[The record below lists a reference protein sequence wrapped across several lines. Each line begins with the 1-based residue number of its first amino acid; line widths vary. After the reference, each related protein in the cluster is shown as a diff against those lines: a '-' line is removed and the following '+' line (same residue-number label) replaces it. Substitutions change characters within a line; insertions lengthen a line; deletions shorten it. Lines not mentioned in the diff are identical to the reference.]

1 MSQPSAPLRVLIVD
15 DEPLAHDVLKAY
27 VARVAHL
34 QLVGQC
40 YTALEALTFLHQN
53 PVEVLL
59 LDLNMPEMTGL
70 ELLRALPR
78 PPHTILTTAYSE
90 FALESYDFGVVDYL
104 LKPVS
109 LPRFLK
115 AIAKL
120 PTAAPVAAAAALP
133 TSAPPAAPAAPA
145 ALLLRDGTTTHRVLP
160 ADIRWLEAY
169 GNYVKVQ
176 TATGRLVVTDT
187 FRHLLGQL
195 PPADFMQVHKSYA
208 VPLRLVER
216 LEGNVLTVAGQDL
229 PLGAAFRQEF
239 LRRWTARPAHLTP

>member
-1 MSQPSAPLRVLIVD
+1 MSQPVTPLRVLIVD
-15 DEPLAHDVLKAY
+15 DEPLAHEVLKAH

-34 QLVGQC
+34 HLAGHC
-40 YTALEALTFLHQN
+40 YTALEALTFLHEH
-53 PVEVLL
+53 PVDVLL

-90 FALESYDFGVVDYL
+90 FALESYEYGVVDYL

-109 LPRFLK
+109 LPRFLR

-120 PTAAPVAAAAALP
+120 PTATPAPA
-133 TSAPPAAPAAPA
+133 PAAPPLAAPPA
-145 ALLLRDGTTTHRVLP
+145 ALLLRDGSTTHRVAP

-176 TATGRLVVTDT
+176 TSAGRLVITDT
-187 FRHLLGQL
+187 FRHLLSQL

-216 LEGNVLTVAGQDL
+216 LEGNVLTVAGQAL

-239 LRRWTARPAHLTP
+239 LRRWTAPLG

>member
-1 MSQPSAPLRVLIVD
+1 MSPPTAPLRVLIVD
-15 DEPLAHDVLKAY
+15 DEPLAHEVLKAH

-34 QLVGQC
+34 HLVGHC
-40 YTALEALTFLHQN
+40 YTALEALTLLHQH
-53 PVEVLL
+53 PVDLLL
-59 LDLNMPEMTGL
+59 LDLNMPEMSGL
-70 ELLRALPR
+70 DLLRALPR

-90 FALESYDFGVVDYL
+90 FALESYEYGVVDYL

-120 PTAAPVAAAAALP
+120 PTAPAARPAPAVL
-133 TSAPPAAPAAPA
+133 PPAPAT
-145 ALLLRDGTTTHRVLP
+145 ALLLRDGSTTYRVLP

-169 GNYVKVQ
+169 GNYVKVK
-176 TATGRLVVTDT
+176 TNAGRLVVSDT

-216 LEGNVLTVAGQDL
+216 LEGNVLTVAGQAL

-239 LRRWTARPAHLTP
+239 LRRWPVPA

>member
-1 MSQPSAPLRVLIVD
+1 MSQPAAPLRVLIVD

-53 PVEVLL
+53 PVDVLL

-115 AIAKL
+115 AVAKL
-120 PTAAPVAAAAALP
+120 PTAAPVAAAASVTAP
-133 TSAPPAAPAAPA
+133 IVVPSAS

-176 TATGRLVVTDT
+176 TATARLVVTDT

-216 LEGNVLTVAGQDL
+216 LEGNVLTVAGQEL

-239 LRRWTARPAHLTP
+239 LRRWTGRPVPLTP

>member
-1 MSQPSAPLRVLIVD
+1 MSQPAAPLRVLIVD

-34 QLVGQC
+34 ELVGQC
-40 YTALEALTFLHQN
+40 YNALEALTFLHQN
-53 PVEVLL
+53 PVDVLL

-115 AIAKL
+115 AVAKL
-120 PTAAPVAAAAALP
+120 PTAAPGAVVSPASVVAV
-133 TSAPPAAPAAPA
+133 PPAVPA

-176 TATGRLVVTDT
+176 TTTGRLVINDS
-187 FRHLLGQL
+187 FRHLLSQL
-195 PPADFMQVHKSYA
+195 PAAEFMQVHKSYA

-216 LEGNVLTVAGQDL
+216 LEGNTLTVAGQEL

-239 LRRWTARPAHLTP
+239 LRRWTAPAG

>member
-1 MSQPSAPLRVLIVD
+1 MSQPAAPLRVLIVD

-40 YTALEALTFLHQN
+40 YNALEALTFLHQH
-53 PVEVLL
+53 PVDVLL

-90 FALESYDFGVVDYL
+90 FALESYEFGVVDYL

-115 AIAKL
+115 AVARL
-120 PTAAPVAAAAALP
+120 PTAAPVAVAPAVPAAVPAAA
-133 TSAPPAAPAAPA
+133 TAPAAPA

-187 FRHLLGQL
+187 FRHLLSQL
-195 PPADFMQVHKSYA
+195 PAADFMQVHKSYA

-216 LEGNVLTVAGQDL
+216 LEGNVLTVAGQAL

-239 LRRWTARPAHLTP
+239 LRRWTAPAG

>member
-1 MSQPSAPLRVLIVD
+1 MSQLTSPLRVLIVD
-15 DEPLAHDVLKAY
+15 DEPLAHDVLKAH

-34 QLVGQC
+34 HLVGHC
-40 YTALEALTFLHQN
+40 YTALEALTFLHAH
-53 PVEVLL
+53 PVDVLL

-90 FALESYDFGVVDYL
+90 FALESYEYGVIDYL

-120 PTAAPVAAAAALP
+120 PTAPVASMP
-133 TSAPPAAPAAPA
+133 APAAPPAPVLA
-145 ALLLRDGTTTHRVLP
+145 ALLLRDGSTTHRVLP

-176 TATGRLVVTDT
+176 TSAGRLVITDT
-187 FRHLLGQL
+187 FRHLLSQL
-195 PPADFMQVHKSYA
+195 PPAEFMQVHKSYA

-216 LEGNVLTVAGQDL
+216 LEGNVLTVAGQAL

-239 LRRWTARPAHLTP
+239 LRRWPGADPTP

>member
-1 MSQPSAPLRVLIVD
+1 MSQPTAPLRVLIVD
-15 DEPLAHDVLKAY
+15 DEPLAHDVLKAH

-40 YTALEALTFLHQN
+40 YNALEALTFLHQT
-53 PVEVLL
+53 PVDVLL

-78 PPHTILTTAYSE
+78 LPYTILTTAYSE
-90 FALESYDFGVVDYL
+90 FALESYEFGVVDYL
-104 LKPVS
+104 LKPVG

-115 AIAKL
+115 AVAKL
-120 PTAAPVAAAAALP
+120 PTAAPAAAAPQVAV
-133 TSAPPAAPAAPA
+133 PPPAAPA
-145 ALLLRDGTTTHRVLP
+145 ALLLRDGSTTHRVLP

-176 TATGRLVVTDT
+176 TTAGRLVINDS
-187 FRHLLGQL
+187 FRHLLSQL
-195 PPADFMQVHKSYA
+195 PLADFMQVHKSYA

-216 LEGNVLTVAGQDL
+216 LEGNTLTVVGQEL

-239 LRRWTARPAHLTP
+239 LRRWTAPIG

>member
-1 MSQPSAPLRVLIVD
+1 MSQPATPLRVLIVD
-15 DEPLAHDVLKAY
+15 DEPLAHEVLKAH
-27 VARVAHL
+27 VARVGHL
-34 QLVGQC
+34 RLVGHC
-40 YTALEALTFLHQN
+40 YTALEALSFLHEH

-90 FALESYDFGVVDYL
+90 FALESYEYGVVDYL

-115 AIAKL
+115 AVAKL
-120 PTAAPVAAAAALP
+120 PTAGGGASGASAVPLAGLSP
-133 TSAPPAAPAAPA
+133 LAPPLA
-145 ALLLRDGTTTHRVLP
+145 ALLLRDGGTTHRVLP

-176 TATGRLVVTDT
+176 TTAGRLVITDT
-187 FRHLLGQL
+187 FRHLLSQL

-216 LEGNVLTVAGQDL
+216 LEGNVLTVAGQAL

-239 LRRWTARPAHLTP
+239 LRRWPAPVG

>member
-1 MSQPSAPLRVLIVD
+1 MSQSAPPLHVLIVD
-15 DEPLAHDVLKAY
+15 DEPLAHEVLKAH

-34 QLVGQC
+34 RLVGHC
-40 YTALEALTFLHQN
+40 YTALEALTFLHEH
-53 PVEVLL
+53 PVDVLL

-90 FALESYDFGVVDYL
+90 FALESYEYGVVDYL

-109 LPRFLK
+109 LPRFLR
-115 AIAKL
+115 AVAKL
-120 PTAAPVAAAAALP
+120 PTATV
-133 TSAPPAAPAAPA
+133 TSTPPPAAPS
-145 ALLLRDGTTTHRVLP
+145 ALPPTAMLLRDGSITHRILP

-176 TATGRLVVTDT
+176 TNAGRLVITDT
-187 FRHLLGQL
+187 FRHLLSQL

-216 LEGNVLTVAGQDL
+216 LEGNVLTVTGQTL

-239 LRRWTARPAHLTP
+239 LRRWTAPLGLPRHMG

>member
-1 MSQPSAPLRVLIVD
+1 MSQPAAPLRVLIVD
-15 DEPLAHDVLKAY
+15 DEPLAHEVLKTY

-34 QLVGQC
+34 ELVGQC
-40 YTALEALTFLHQN
+40 YTALEALTFLHQT
-53 PVEVLL
+53 PVDVLL

-90 FALESYDFGVVDYL
+90 FALESYEFGVVDYL

-115 AIAKL
+115 AVAKL
-120 PTAAPVAAAAALP
+120 PAAAPAPAAAPVAAAP
-133 TSAPPAAPAAPA
+133 PAAPA
-145 ALLLRDGTTTHRVLP
+145 ALLLRDGSTTHRVLP

-176 TATGRLVVTDT
+176 TTTGRLVINDS
-187 FRHLLGQL
+187 FRHLLSQL

-216 LEGNVLTVAGQDL
+216 LEGNVLTVAGQEL

-239 LRRWTARPAHLTP
+239 LRRWTAPVG

>member
-1 MSQPSAPLRVLIVD
+1 MSQPAAPLRVLIVD

-53 PVEVLL
+53 PVDVLL

-115 AIAKL
+115 AVAKL
-120 PTAAPVAAAAALP
+120 PAAAPVAAVSPASGLVAALV
-133 TSAPPAAPAAPA
+133 APAV
-145 ALLLRDGTTTHRVLP
+145 LLLRDGTTMHRVLP

-187 FRHLLGQL
+187 FRHLLSQL
-195 PPADFMQVHKSYA
+195 PAVDFMQVHKSYA

-216 LEGNVLTVAGQDL
+216 LEGNVLTIVGQEL

-239 LRRWTARPAHLTP
+239 LRRWTVPTG

>member
-1 MSQPSAPLRVLIVD
+1 MNQPATPLRVLIVD
-15 DEPLAHDVLKAY
+15 DEPLAHEVLKAH

-34 QLVGQC
+34 HLAGHC
-40 YTALEALTFLHQN
+40 YTALEALTFLHEH
-53 PVEVLL
+53 PVDVLL

-90 FALESYDFGVVDYL
+90 FALESYEYGVVDYL

-109 LPRFLK
+109 LPRFLR

-120 PTAAPVAAAAALP
+120 PTATPAPA
-133 TSAPPAAPAAPA
+133 PAAPLAPPPA
-145 ALLLRDGTTTHRVLP
+145 ALLLRDGSTTHRVAP

-176 TATGRLVVTDT
+176 TSAGRLVITDT
-187 FRHLLGQL
+187 FRHLLSQL

-216 LEGNVLTVAGQDL
+216 LEGNVLTVAGQAL

-239 LRRWTARPAHLTP
+239 LRRWTAPLG

>member
-1 MSQPSAPLRVLIVD
+1 MNQLAAPLRVLIVD

-34 QLVGQC
+34 ELVGQC
-40 YTALEALTFLHQN
+40 YNALEALTFLHQN
-53 PVEVLL
+53 PVDVLL

-120 PTAAPVAAAAALP
+120 PTAAPVAAAAP
-133 TSAPPAAPAAPA
+133 SASVPPAAPIPA

-176 TATGRLVVTDT
+176 TTTGRLVITDT
-187 FRHLLGQL
+187 FRHLLSQL
-195 PPADFMQVHKSYA
+195 PATDFMQVHKSYA

-216 LEGNVLTVAGQDL
+216 LEGNVLTVAGQEL

-239 LRRWTARPAHLTP
+239 LRRWTMPAG

>member
-1 MSQPSAPLRVLIVD
+1 MSQPNIPLRVLIVD
-15 DEPLAHDVLKAY
+15 DEPLAHEVLKTH

-34 QLVGQC
+34 HLVGHC
-40 YTALEALTFLHQN
+40 YTALEALTFLHEH
-53 PVEVLL
+53 PVDVLL

-90 FALESYDFGVVDYL
+90 FALESYEYGVVDYL

-109 LPRFLK
+109 LPRFLR
-115 AIAKL
+115 AIARL
-120 PTAAPVAAAAALP
+120 PTAAAAGAPAP
-133 TSAPPAAPAAPA
+133 TAPPLAPSPA
-145 ALLLRDGTTTHRVLP
+145 ALLLRDGSTTHRVAP

-176 TATGRLVVTDT
+176 TSAGRLVITDT
-187 FRHLLGQL
+187 FRHLLSQL

-216 LEGNVLTVAGQDL
+216 LEGNVLTVASQAL

-239 LRRWTARPAHLTP
+239 LRRWTAPVG

>member
-1 MSQPSAPLRVLIVD
+1 MSQSINRLRVLIVD
-15 DEPLAHDVLKAY
+15 DEPLAHDVLAAH

-34 QLVGQC
+34 ELVGHC
-40 YTALEALTFLHQN
+40 YTALEALSFLHEH

-59 LDLNMPEMTGL
+59 LDLNMPEMSGL

-78 PPHTILTTAYSE
+78 LPHTILTTAYSE
-90 FALESYDFGVVDYL
+90 FALESYEYGVVDYL

-115 AIAKL
+115 A
-120 PTAAPVAAAAALP
+120 VARL
-133 TSAPPAAPAAPA
+133 PPAAPVGPAAAPGPAPAGPAPA
-145 ALLLRDGTTTHRVLP
+145 ALLLRDGATTHRVLP

-176 TATGRLVVTDT
+176 TSAGRLVVTDT
-187 FRHLLGQL
+187 FRHLLSQL
-195 PPADFMQVHKSYA
+195 PAADFMQVHKSYA
-208 VPLRLVER
+208 VPVRLVER
-216 LEGNVLTVAGQDL
+216 LEGNVLTVAGQSL

-239 LRRWTARPAHLTP
+239 LRRWTAPAD

>member
-1 MSQPSAPLRVLIVD
+1 MSQPAAPLQVLIVD
-15 DEPLAHDVLKAY
+15 DEPLAHEVLKAH

-34 QLVGQC
+34 HLAGHC
-40 YTALEALTFLHQN
+40 YTALEALTFLHEH
-53 PVEVLL
+53 PVDVLL

-90 FALESYDFGVVDYL
+90 FALESYEYGVVDYL

-109 LPRFLK
+109 LPRFLR

-120 PTAAPVAAAAALP
+120 PTA
-133 TSAPPAAPAAPA
+133 TSTPAPPLAPAPA
-145 ALLLRDGTTTHRVLP
+145 ALLLRDGSTTHRVAP

-176 TATGRLVVTDT
+176 TSAGRLVVTDT
-187 FRHLLGQL
+187 FRHLLSQL

-216 LEGNVLTVAGQDL
+216 LEGNVLTVAGQQL

-239 LRRWTARPAHLTP
+239 LRRWTAPLG

>member
-1 MSQPSAPLRVLIVD
+1 MSQPTTPLCVLIVD
-15 DEPLAHDVLKAY
+15 DEPLAHEVLKAH

-34 QLVGQC
+34 RLVGHC
-40 YTALEALTFLHQN
+40 YTALEALTFLHEH
-53 PVEVLL
+53 PVDVLL

-90 FALESYDFGVVDYL
+90 FALESYEYGVVDYL

-115 AIAKL
+115 AVARL
-120 PTAAPVAAAAALP
+120 PTATGGAPAPAGPPPL
-133 TSAPPAAPAAPA
+133 APPPA
-145 ALLLRDGTTTHRVLP
+145 ALLLRDGGTTHRVLP

-176 TATGRLVVTDT
+176 TTAGRLVITDT
-187 FRHLLGQL
+187 FRHLLSQL

-216 LEGNVLTVAGQDL
+216 LEGNVLTVAGQAL

-239 LRRWTARPAHLTP
+239 LRRWPAPVA

>member
-1 MSQPSAPLRVLIVD
+1 MSQPAAPLRVLIVD

-40 YTALEALTFLHQN
+40 YNALETLTFLHQN
-53 PVEVLL
+53 PVDVLL

-109 LPRFLK
+109 LSRFLK
-115 AIAKL
+115 AVAKL
-120 PTAAPVAAAAALP
+120 PTAAPGAVA
-133 TSAPPAAPAAPA
+133 SAAPAVAPALA

-176 TATGRLVVTDT
+176 TATGRLVVNDS
-187 FRHLLGQL
+187 FRHLLSQL
-195 PPADFMQVHKSYA
+195 PAADFMQVHKSYA

-216 LEGNVLTVAGQDL
+216 LEGNVLTVAGQEV

-239 LRRWTARPAHLTP
+239 LRRWTAPAG

>member
-1 MSQPSAPLRVLIVD
+1 MSQPAAPLRVLIVD
-15 DEPLAHDVLKAY
+15 DEPLAHDVLKAH

-40 YTALEALTFLHQN
+40 YNALEALTFLHQT
-53 PVEVLL
+53 PVDVLL

-90 FALESYDFGVVDYL
+90 FALESYEFGVVDYL
-104 LKPVS
+104 LKPVG

-115 AIAKL
+115 AVAKL
-120 PTAAPVAAAAALP
+120 PTATPVGAAGSPAP
-133 TSAPPAAPAAPA
+133 SAAPAAPA
-145 ALLLRDGTTTHRVLP
+145 ALLLRDGSTTHRVLP

-176 TATGRLVVTDT
+176 TTAGRLVVNDS

-195 PPADFMQVHKSYA
+195 PPAEFMQVHKSYA

-216 LEGNVLTVAGQDL
+216 LEGNTLTVAGQEL

-239 LRRWTARPAHLTP
+239 LRRWTAPAG

>member
-1 MSQPSAPLRVLIVD
+1 MSQPAAPLRVLIVD
-15 DEPLAHDVLKAY
+15 DEPLAHEVLKTY
-27 VARVAHL
+27 VARVGHL
-34 QLVGQC
+34 ELVGQC
-40 YTALEALTFLHQN
+40 YTALEALTFLHQT
-53 PVEVLL
+53 PVDVLL

-90 FALESYDFGVVDYL
+90 FALESYEFGVVDYL

-115 AIAKL
+115 AVARL
-120 PTAAPVAAAAALP
+120 PAAAPAPAAAPVAAAP
-133 TSAPPAAPAAPA
+133 PAAPA

-176 TATGRLVVTDT
+176 TIAGRLVINDS
-187 FRHLLGQL
+187 FRHLLSQL
-195 PPADFMQVHKSYA
+195 SPAEFMQVHKSYA

-216 LEGNVLTVAGQDL
+216 LDGNVLTVAGQEL

-239 LRRWTARPAHLTP
+239 LRRWTAPVG

>member
-15 DEPLAHDVLKAY
+15 DEPLAHDVLRAHI
-27 VARVAHL
+27 ARVAHL
-34 QLVGQC
+34 ELAGHC
-40 YTALEALTFLHQN
+40 YTALEALSFLHQQ
-53 PVEVLL
+53 PVDVLL
-59 LDLNMPEMTGL
+59 LDINMPEMTGL

-78 PPHTILTTAYSE
+78 LPHTILTTAYSE
-90 FALESYDFGVVDYL
+90 FALESYEYGVVDYL

-115 AIAKL
+115 AVAKL
-120 PTAAPVAAAAALP
+120 PTAAPVAAAAPAM
-133 TSAPPAAPAAPA
+133 PAAATIAPAPA

-176 TATGRLVVTDT
+176 TATGRLVITDT
-187 FRHLLGQL
+187 FRHLLSQL
-195 PPADFMQVHKSYA
+195 PAPDFMQVHKSYA

-216 LEGNVLTVAGQDL
+216 LEGNVLTVAGQAL

-239 LRRWTARPAHLTP
+239 LRRWTVPTG

>member
-1 MSQPSAPLRVLIVD
+1 MSQPVASLRVLIVD
-15 DEPLAHDVLKAY
+15 DEPLAHDVLKAH

-40 YTALEALTFLHQN
+40 YNALEALSFLHQT
-53 PVEVLL
+53 PVDVLL

-90 FALESYDFGVVDYL
+90 FALESYEYGVVDYL

-109 LPRFLK
+109 LPRFLR
-115 AIAKL
+115 AIARL
-120 PTAAPVAAAAALP
+120 PTAASVAGP
-133 TSAPPAAPAAPA
+133 APAAAPAASAPPV

-187 FRHLLGQL
+187 FRHLLSQL
-195 PPADFMQVHKSYA
+195 PATDFMQVHKSYA
-208 VPLRLVER
+208 VPLRLVEQ
-216 LEGNVLTVAGQDL
+216 LEGNVLTVAGQAL

-239 LRRWTARPAHLTP
+239 LRRWTAPAG

>member
-1 MSQPSAPLRVLIVD
+1 MSQSTTPLHVLIVD
-15 DEPLAHDVLKAY
+15 DEPLAHEVLKAH

-34 QLVGQC
+34 RLVGHC
-40 YTALEALTFLHQN
+40 YTALEALTFLHEQ
-53 PVEVLL
+53 PVDVLL

-90 FALESYDFGVVDYL
+90 FALESYEYGVVDYL

-109 LPRFLK
+109 LARFLR
-115 AIAKL
+115 AVAKL
-120 PTAAPVAAAAALP
+120 PAATLASVSIPG
-133 TSAPPAAPAAPA
+133 APPILPLPPTAM
-145 ALLLRDGTTTHRVLP
+145 LLRDGSTTHRVLP

-176 TATGRLVVTDT
+176 TNATRLVITDT
-187 FRHLLGQL
+187 FRHLLSQL
-195 PPADFMQVHKSYA
+195 PPTDFIQVHKSYA

-216 LEGNVLTVAGQDL
+216 VEGNVLTVAGQSL
-229 PLGAAFRQEF
+229 PLGAAYRQEF
-239 LRRWTARPAHLTP
+239 LRRWMAPRG

>member
-1 MSQPSAPLRVLIVD
+1 MSQPAAPLRVLIVD

-40 YTALEALTFLHQN
+40 YTAPEALTFLHQN
-53 PVEVLL
+53 PVDVLL

-90 FALESYDFGVVDYL
+90 FALESYEFGVVDYL

-115 AIAKL
+115 AVARL
-120 PTAAPVAAAAALP
+120 PTAAPGAAAP
-133 TSAPPAAPAAPA
+133 VSGPAVAPAAPA
-145 ALLLRDGTTTHRVLP
+145 PALLLRDGTTTHRVLP

-176 TATGRLVVTDT
+176 TATARLVVTDT
-187 FRHLLGQL
+187 FRHLLSQL
-195 PPADFMQVHKSYA
+195 PAADFMQVHKSYA

-216 LEGNVLTVAGQDL
+216 LEGNVLTVAGQEL

-239 LRRWTARPAHLTP
+239 LRRWMGPAG

>member
-1 MSQPSAPLRVLIVD
+1 MSQPTTPLRVLIVD
-15 DEPLAHDVLKAY
+15 DEPLAHEVLKAH

-34 QLVGQC
+34 RLVGHC
-40 YTALEALTFLHQN
+40 YTALEALSFLHEHA
-53 PVEVLL
+53 VEVLL

-90 FALESYDFGVVDYL
+90 FALESYEYGVLDYL

-115 AIAKL
+115 AVARL
-120 PTAAPVAAAAALP
+120 PAAAGGVPAPAGPPPL
-133 TSAPPAAPAAPA
+133 APPPA
-145 ALLLRDGTTTHRVLP
+145 ALLLRDGGTTHRVLP

-176 TATGRLVVTDT
+176 TTGGRLVITDT
-187 FRHLLGQL
+187 FRHLLSQL

-216 LEGNVLTVAGQDL
+216 LEGNVLTVAGQAL

-239 LRRWTARPAHLTP
+239 LRRWPAPVG

>member
-1 MSQPSAPLRVLIVD
+1 MSQPSTPLRVLIVD
-15 DEPLAHDVLKAY
+15 DEPLAHEVLKAH

-34 QLVGQC
+34 RLVGHC
-40 YTALEALTFLHQN
+40 YTALEALSFLHEH

-90 FALESYDFGVVDYL
+90 FALESYEYGVVDYL

-115 AIAKL
+115 AIARL
-120 PTAAPVAAAAALP
+120 PTAGGASAAPLATPPSL
-133 TSAPPAAPAAPA
+133 APPPAA
-145 ALLLRDGTTTHRVLP
+145 ALLLRDGGTTHRVLP

-176 TATGRLVVTDT
+176 TTAGRLVITDT
-187 FRHLLGQL
+187 FRHLLSQL

-216 LEGNVLTVAGQDL
+216 LEGNVLTVAGQAL

-239 LRRWTARPAHLTP
+239 LRRWPAPVG

>member
-1 MSQPSAPLRVLIVD
+1 MIVD

-40 YTALEALTFLHQN
+40 YNALEALSFLHQN
-53 PVEVLL
+53 QVDVLL

-90 FALESYDFGVVDYL
+90 FALESYEFGVVDYL

-115 AIAKL
+115 AVARL
-120 PTAAPVAAAAALP
+120 PTAAPGAVAPAV
-133 TSAPPAAPAAPA
+133 PAAVPAAPVPAAPA

-176 TATGRLVVTDT
+176 TNTGRLVVTDT
-187 FRHLLGQL
+187 FRHLLSQL
-195 PPADFMQVHKSYA
+195 PATDFMQVHKSYA
-208 VPLRLVER
+208 VPLRLVEQ
-216 LEGNVLTVAGQDL
+216 LEGNLLTVAGQAL

-239 LRRWTARPAHLTP
+239 LRRWTAPA

>member
-1 MSQPSAPLRVLIVD
+1 MSQPAAPLRVLIVD
-15 DEPLAHDVLKAY
+15 DEPLAHDVLKTY

-34 QLVGQC
+34 ALVGQC
-40 YTALEALTFLHQN
+40 YTALEALTFLHQT
-53 PVEVLL
+53 PVDVLL

-90 FALESYDFGVVDYL
+90 FALESYEFGVVDYL

-115 AIAKL
+115 AVAKL
-120 PTAAPVAAAAALP
+120 PAAPGAVAAP
-133 TSAPPAAPAAPA
+133 TLAPIPTPAPPA
-145 ALLLRDGTTTHRVLP
+145 ALLLRDGTTTHRVVL

-176 TATGRLVVTDT
+176 TTAGRLVVNDS
-187 FRHLLGQL
+187 FRHLLSQL
-195 PPADFMQVHKSYA
+195 PPADFLQVHKSYA

-216 LEGNVLTVAGQDL
+216 LEGNVLTVAGQEL

-239 LRRWTARPAHLTP
+239 LRRWTAPAG

>member
-1 MSQPSAPLRVLIVD
+1 MSQPTAPLRVLIVD
-15 DEPLAHDVLKAY
+15 DEPLAHEVLKTH

-34 QLVGQC
+34 HLAGHC
-40 YTALEALTFLHQN
+40 YTALEALTFLHEH
-53 PVEVLL
+53 PVDVLL

-90 FALESYDFGVVDYL
+90 FALESYEYGVVDYL

-109 LPRFLK
+109 LPRFLR

-120 PTAAPVAAAAALP
+120 PTAA
-133 TSAPPAAPAAPA
+133 SATPAPAPAAPPLAPPPA
-145 ALLLRDGTTTHRVLP
+145 ALLLRDGSTTHRVAP

-176 TATGRLVVTDT
+176 TSAGRLVITDT
-187 FRHLLGQL
+187 FRHLLSQL

-216 LEGNVLTVAGQDL
+216 LEGNVLTVAGQPL

-239 LRRWTARPAHLTP
+239 LRRWPVPLG

>member
-1 MSQPSAPLRVLIVD
+1 MSPPSAPLRVLIVD
-15 DEPLAHDVLKAY
+15 DEPLAHDVLKAHI
-27 VARVAHL
+27 ARVAHL
-34 QLVGQC
+34 ELVGQC
-40 YTALEALTFLHQN
+40 YTALEALSFLHQH

-78 PPHTILTTAYSE
+78 LPHTILTTAYSE
-90 FALESYDFGVVDYL
+90 FALESYEYGVVDYL
-104 LKPVS
+104 LKPIS

-115 AIAKL
+115 AIARL
-120 PTAAPVAAAAALP
+120 PPAAPAGLVAAV
-133 TSAPPAAPAAPA
+133 APAPAAPAAPV

-195 PPADFMQVHKSYA
+195 PAADFMQVHKSYA

>member
-1 MSQPSAPLRVLIVD
+1 MSQPATPLRVLIVD
-15 DEPLAHDVLKAY
+15 DEPLAHEVLKAH

-34 QLVGQC
+34 HLAGHC
-40 YTALEALTFLHQN
+40 YTALEALTFLHAH
-53 PVEVLL
+53 PVDVLL

-90 FALESYDFGVVDYL
+90 FALESYEYGVVDYL

-115 AIAKL
+115 AIARL
-120 PTAAPVAAAAALP
+120 PTAAGA
-133 TSAPPAAPAAPA
+133 SAAPLAVPPPPVPAPT
-145 ALLLRDGTTTHRVLP
+145 ALLLRDGSTTHRVLP

-176 TATGRLVVTDT
+176 TTAGRLVITDT
-187 FRHLLGQL
+187 FRHLLSQL

-216 LEGNVLTVAGQDL
+216 LEGNVLTVAGQAL

-239 LRRWTARPAHLTP
+239 LRRWPAPVG

>member
-1 MSQPSAPLRVLIVD
+1 MSQLAAPLRVLIVD

-34 QLVGQC
+34 ELVGQC
-40 YTALEALTFLHQN
+40 YNALEALTFLHQN
-53 PVEVLL
+53 PVDVLL

-120 PTAAPVAAAAALP
+120 PTAAPVAAAAPSA
-133 TSAPPAAPAAPA
+133 SAPPAAPIPA

-176 TATGRLVVTDT
+176 TTTGRLVINDS
-187 FRHLLGQL
+187 FRHLLSQL
-195 PPADFMQVHKSYA
+195 PAAEFMQVHKSYA

-216 LEGNVLTVAGQDL
+216 LEGNTLTVAGQEL

-239 LRRWTARPAHLTP
+239 LRRWTAPAG

>member
-1 MSQPSAPLRVLIVD
+1 MSQSAAPLHVLIVD
-15 DEPLAHDVLKAY
+15 DEPLAHEVLQAH

-34 QLVGQC
+34 RLVGHC
-40 YTALEALTFLHQN
+40 YTALEALTFLHEHA
-53 PVEVLL
+53 VDVLL

-90 FALESYDFGVVDYL
+90 FALESYEYGVVDYL

-109 LPRFLK
+109 LARFLR
-115 AIAKL
+115 AVAKL
-120 PTAAPVAAAAALP
+120 PAATLA
-133 TSAPPAAPAAPA
+133 SAPPPGAPPTPPLLPTAM
-145 ALLLRDGTTTHRVLP
+145 LLRDGNTTHRVLP
-160 ADIRWLEAY
+160 VNILWLEAY

-176 TATGRLVVTDT
+176 THANRLVITDT
-187 FRHLLGQL
+187 FRHLLSQL
-195 PPADFMQVHKSYA
+195 PPAEFLQVHKSYA

-216 LEGNVLTVAGQDL
+216 VEGNVLTVAGQAL

-239 LRRWTARPAHLTP
+239 LRRWTAPRG